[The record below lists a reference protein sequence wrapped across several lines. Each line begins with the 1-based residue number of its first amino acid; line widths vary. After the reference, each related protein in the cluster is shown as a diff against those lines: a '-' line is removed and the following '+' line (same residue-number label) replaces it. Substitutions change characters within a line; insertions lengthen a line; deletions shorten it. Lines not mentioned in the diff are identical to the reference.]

1 MSTDDDLM
9 SGLVQ
14 AFSEPDDAELD
25 APEDVAADDIAE
37 DDDPPFEED
46 DDDAVREEDEE
57 GEEDATPE
65 GRKTLTLLGPDGEP
79 RRVPIDKLLAETMF
93 DVEIDGKT
101 EHVSYDELR
110 KGYRRQADLTRSFQE
125 VAETKKELAPYAAMV
140 AHAKSDPAFVRH
152 VQQYF
157 QQGPRPD
164 LAQAAQLEMDDG
176 QIARLLDSERKE
188 DVQRA
193 KQILSSRAELRRTM
207 AERQQVEQQTRAQQ
221 AEMLKAYLDTEREKV
236 QSAIPDYAT
245 VAPAIAKTLQEEYGF
260 NEAEINGVYDH
271 RLVLLAADAMRYRQ
285 AQKDGSKLGL
295 EAKRKPSLPPRAVK
309 PGARKSATA
318 SEMRRSQQL
327 TQRARKSGSNDD
339 WAAVIASR
347 LGL

>member
-1 MSTDDDLM
+1 MSTDDELLT
-9 SGLVQ
+9 GIEEALG
-14 AFSEPDDAELD
+14 EPDDD
-25 APEDVAADDIAE
+25 APADDVTPDI
-37 DDDPPFEED
+37 DD
-46 DDDAVREEDEE
+46 DEE
-57 GEEDATPE
+57 GEADGVPEEGEDEADEADEAEPQ
-65 GRKTLTLLGPDGEP
+65 GRKTLTIIGPDGEP
-79 RRVPIDKLLAETMF
+79 KRVAVDKLLAETLF
-93 DVEIDGKT
+93 DVEIDGKVQ
-101 EHVSYDELR
+101 HVSYDELR

-140 AHAKSDPAFVRH
+140 AHAKSDPEFVRH
-152 VQQYF
+152 VQAYF

-164 LAQAAQLEMDDG
+164 LAQAAMVELSDE

-193 KQILSSRAELRRTM
+193 KQILSSRAELRRVM
-207 AERQQVEQQTRAQQ
+207 AERQQVEQHTRAQQ

-236 QSAIPDYAT
+236 QQAIPDYAE
-245 VAPAIAKTLQEEYGF
+245 VAPAIAQTLREEYGF
-260 NEAEINGVYDH
+260 NEAEINGVYDS

-318 SEMRRSQQL
+318 SDMRRSKQL
-327 TQRARKSGSNDD
+327 IERARASGNTDD